1 MTSRLS
7 LLAAVTL
14 GISCVVGC
22 STPSLSSRGAKVVA
36 TRNAPEKTC
45 TAIKYIV
52 GHGGGTFGGGMIRND
67 DLVEYAMNDL
77 RNKAA
82 EVGADYIQHDP
93 PQMGHGDGTT
103 TTVTI
108 SGTAYKCGDAAPAA
122 QAMNGS

>member
-1 MTSRLS
+1 MTSRLFVFAFV
-7 LLAAVTL
+7 LL
-14 GISCVVGC
+14 GISPLAAC
-22 STPSLSSRGAKVVA
+22 STPTLSSHGAKVVA

-52 GHGGGTFGGGMIRND
+52 GHGGGTFGGGMIAND

-82 EVGADYIQHDP
+82 KVGADYVQHDP

-108 SGTAYKCGDAAPAA
+108 SGTAYKCGDAPAGT
-122 QAMNGS
+122 QARRD